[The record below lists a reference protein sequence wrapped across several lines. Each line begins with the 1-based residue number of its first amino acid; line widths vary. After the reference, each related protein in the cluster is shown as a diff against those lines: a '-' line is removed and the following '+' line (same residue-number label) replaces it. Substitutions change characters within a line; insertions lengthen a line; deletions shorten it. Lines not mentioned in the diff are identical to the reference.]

1 MNTIVFN
8 HIPRTG
14 GTTLRI
20 ILNKVYGEENVFFIK
35 SKDIGLS
42 IKEFREMT
50 CKERSKYKVISGH
63 GANLFLDLVE
73 NPFRICILREP
84 VSMFISQYY
93 YLRESSNSNFLEEVR
108 MLSSFSDYVDYAVDK
123 GQDNMLTRFLNESHQ
138 WLTNTKVKLIETDK
152 IQMAKDALEN
162 YNAIFDLSNF
172 DEGVFALSK
181 MLKWKSIP
189 LYKRSNKSEKQSD
202 RIVTSDDLKRI
213 SIILK
218 PDIEVYNYFQN
229 INLDTSLLYKP
240 NMKFRLRQNLINI
253 FFG

>member
-123 GQDNMLTRFLNESHQ
+123 GQDNMLTRFLNESQQ
-138 WLTNTKVKLIETDK
+138 WLLDSNVKPVSKSE
-152 IQMAKDALEN
+152 IQQAKDALEN

-172 DEGVFALSK
+172 DEGVFVLSK
-181 MLKWKSIP
+181 MLGWKSIP
-189 LYKRSNKSEKQSD
+189 LYKRSNKSQKQLNQTVSGE
-202 RIVTSDDLKRI
+202 DLKRVN
-213 SIILK
+213 SLLK
-218 PDIEVYNYFQN
+218 PDIELYNYFQN
-229 INLDTSLLYKP
+229 IKLDTSFLYKP
-240 NMKFRLRQNLINI
+240 DLLFRLRQLVVNRV
-253 FFG
+253 FG